1 VKRFFIA
8 VVLLAVLGGL
18 VVAVPMAL
26 RSHDDAFDDAGLLT
40 ADAERL
46 RATVVTPH
54 LETPIDPGKSVLY
67 CGTFPLAWNELC
79 ALIGEDV
86 QLDPPG
92 PEMVGVLNRKEFTK
106 DQLDAESYVAVAD
119 FMRNDP
125 HGRIR
130 RELDR
135 KFGGAAT
142 PRFMPPAEL
151 TPRPQDIVSYCYL
164 FKNLEFKVPFERAE
178 QPIRFGGAEVP
189 GFGISRDYKPD
200 HEKMYGQVRVLD
212 YHGPDDFIVELV
224 IKSEGDRLILA
235 KIEPGQTLGA
245 AVETVQERTA
255 RAEPSPAGRGDVLRV
270 PRLNFDLTRRY
281 RELEG
286 RRLVSSNPGVADDLI
301 LLSAVQNTRFQL
313 DEKGVRLRSE
323 SHTSFGCGASPPPHV
338 NRVMVFDK
346 PFLIL
351 LQRAGASLPYFA
363 LWVDNPE
370 ILGAAPD
377 G

>member
-8 VVLLAVLGGL
+8 VVLLAVLAGL

-26 RSHDDAFDDAGLLT
+26 RSHDDGFDDVGLLA
-40 ADAERL
+40 ADAEQL
-46 RATVVTPH
+46 AATVVTPH
-54 LETPIDPGKSVLY
+54 LETPLEPDKSLLY
-67 CGTFPLAWNELC
+67 CGTFQLAWNELC
-79 ALIGEDV
+79 ALIGGDV
-86 QLDPPG
+86 QFDPPG
-92 PEMVGVLNRKEFTK
+92 PEMVGVLNREAFTK
-106 DQLDAESYVAVAD
+106 DRLDADSYVAVAD
-119 FMRNDP
+119 FVRNDP

-142 PRFMPPAEL
+142 PRFIPREEL

-164 FKNLEFKVPFERAE
+164 LKTLEFEVPFERAE
-178 QPIRFGGAEVP
+178 EPIRFSGAEVP
-189 GFGISRDYKPD
+189 GFGVSREYKPA

-212 YHGPDDFIVELV
+212 YRGPDDFIVELLT
-224 IKSEGDRLILA
+224 KSEGDRLILA
-235 KIEPGQTLGA
+235 KIEPRQTLGA
-245 AVETVQERTA
+245 MVETVQERTA
-255 RAEPSPAGRGDVLRV
+255 EAEPSPAGRGDVLRM

-281 RELEG
+281 SELEG

-323 SHTSFGCGASPPPHV
+323 SHTSFGCGASPPPRV
-338 NRVMVFDK
+338 NRVMVFDG

-370 ILGAAPD
+370 ILGAAR
-377 G
+377 GG